1 MGSKARHK
9 ADDTA
14 HDTDHL
20 VSIATELGEHPS
32 YAAGETQ
39 GQPGFQ
45 DFVQTLR
52 AWIIEHYDLPGS
64 QAERIEKSHLLLH
77 LMAGAPTLAGA
88 ISLLERFRKLVWGDR
103 SIRMKRENDV
113 VTIFCEQPL
122 HKGVPGL
129 LSDLWS
135 LSFLLTEFEFLAG
148 GPLEGVHGQVRQLA
162 CLPSATTRLL
172 FDHPLIHG
180 AAALALI
187 FPARHLKRP
196 VIAKAE
202 DIDQFLGRV
211 VPHSVGAEK
220 SSRTLTML
228 VAGMAEAE
236 IRQALPS
243 SRHED
248 IAERLGLSPA
258 TLRRRLFREGST
270 FRDIKEHVLDELA
283 KEWLRGGLS
292 VEATAT
298 RLGYSD
304 TFAFRRA
311 FQRRQHCSPST
322 YKNSTRSGTA

>member
-39 GQPGFQ
+39 GRPGFQ

-77 LMAGAPTLAGA
+77 LMAGAPTLTGA

-148 GPLEGVHGQVRQLA
+148 GPLEGVHGQVRQAA

-202 DIDQFLGRV
+202 DIDQFLGPR
-211 VPHSVGAEK
+211 
-220 SSRTLTML
+220 
-228 VAGMAEAE
+228 
-236 IRQALPS
+236 
-243 SRHED
+243 
-248 IAERLGLSPA
+248 
-258 TLRRRLFREGST
+258 
-270 FRDIKEHVLDELA
+270 
-283 KEWLRGGLS
+283 
-292 VEATAT
+292 
-298 RLGYSD
+298 
-304 TFAFRRA
+304 
-311 FQRRQHCSPST
+311 
-322 YKNSTRSGTA
+322 